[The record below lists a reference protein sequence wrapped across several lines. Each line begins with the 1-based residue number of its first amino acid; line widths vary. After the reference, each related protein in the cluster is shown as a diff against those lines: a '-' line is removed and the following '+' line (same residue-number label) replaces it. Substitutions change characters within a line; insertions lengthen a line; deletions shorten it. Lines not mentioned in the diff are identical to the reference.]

1 MILGFATWAD
11 LVQSTGEG
19 EEVSS
24 EQNETNG
31 RTSPSSSL
39 KTNMA
44 LILII
49 SMFGFGTATIILD
62 NLGQICDV
70 LGYDLKRTSVFLT
83 ISFVWTSLGKLISGS
98 VMDWARKRFNI
109 SESHF
114 LCPIFIICAIGHFCI
129 AFPFHGS
136 VYFATILIGFSTG
149 ALSCSIFAVL
159 LDLYGSETVFRFY
172 YSIQI
177 ASHIGSFIFNYL
189 IVSGSFNRNSS
200 MEFASLNQNQSAVTR
215 HTCAGNNCYG
225 VSFHIL
231 GIIGIIGALVSLLL
245 PRKREKLYN
254 DAGVTEEETD

>member
-11 LVQSTGEG
+11 LVHSPGEE

-24 EQNETNG
+24 EQTETNFS
-31 RTSPSSSL
+31 TSPSSTL

-49 SMFGFGTATIILD
+49 SMCGFGTASTTLD
-62 NLGQICDV
+62 NLGQISDV
-70 LGYDLKRTSVFLT
+70 LGYDLRRTSGFLT

-98 VMDWARKRFNI
+98 VMDWARNRFNI
-109 SESHF
+109 SEYHF

-129 AFPFHGS
+129 GFAFHGS

-149 ALSCSIFAVL
+149 ALSYSIFAVL
-159 LDLYGSETVFRFY
+159 LDLIGSDRVFRVY
-172 YSIQI
+172 YSVQI
-177 ASHIGSFIFNYL
+177 ASPIGSFLFNYL
-189 IVSGSFNRNSS
+189 IVSRSFDRNSS
-200 MEFASLNQNQSAVTR
+200 MEFDSLNQNQSAVTR

-231 GIIGIIGALVSLLL
+231 GIICIIGALVSLLL
-245 PRKREKLYN
+245 PRKEKLYN
-254 DAGVTEEETD
+254 EAGVTEDGTD